1 MVRRHV
7 AIGGRVGNGRP
18 GRDRFDRLER
28 DGHHDGHDAPARP
41 GVPRET
47 GARGGAAGPRHGHHR
62 ADERPTAVVGPAT
75 TVEGGTSAAVFL
87 ACLERVVVSNSAP
100 AQAVVLNHRAAHR
113 SRRVAGVVHA
123 AGCPLVH
130 LPAYFSDLNPTEEAN
145 RLVEA
150 LRRAAGARTRPAPD
164 HAVAGALGAVTPADA
179 RGWLAHAGCWA
190 RPP

>member
-1 MVRRHV
+1 M
-7 AIGGRVGNGRP
+7 
-18 GRDRFDRLER
+18 
-28 DGHHDGHDAPARP
+28 
-41 GVPRET
+41 
-47 GARGGAAGPRHGHHR
+47 
-62 ADERPTAVVGPAT
+62 
-75 TVEGGTSAAVFL
+75 FL
-87 ACLERVVVSNSAP
+87 ACLERVVVPNSAP

-113 SRRVAGVVHA
+113 SRRGAGVVHA

-130 LPAYFSDLNPTEEAN
+130 LPAYSSDLNPTEEAN